1 MKRADRVLPENAYKA
16 SPQAD
21 NHTRAADFTP
31 KGFHP
36 HSGFHIFAR
45 QKYFIGIFRAPG
57 PENPFQNHFRFFAN
71 SVNSVTVTTDSAIT

>member
-36 HSGFHIFAR
+36 E
-45 QKYFIGIFRAPG
+45 GISPAQRISHFCTAKTFRWDFQGAG
-57 PENPFQNHFRFFAN
+57 P
-71 SVNSVTVTTDSAIT
+71 